1 MKILVADDHPL
12 YREAVRVQLER
23 LFDHALILEVASLEE
38 AEAASSSGETPFDLF
53 LFDFHMPGMSLA
65 ALSRLADKHQGVP
78 IAVISGT
85 ADAADV
91 RAVIQAGAR
100 GFIPKTASGS
110 HFARAIELLL
120 AGGTSVPAD
129 LMLAPNAGENP
140 EPDIASAARPDWM
153 TGLTAREFDVLRG
166 VTRGLS
172 NKEVGRELGLAEVTI
187 KLHLRSIFR
196 KMGARSRS
204 DAAVIA
210 TKAGVG

>member
-23 LFDHALILEVASLEE
+23 LFNPVLVFEVPSLEE
-38 AEAASSSGETPFDLF
+38 AAAAASGADAPFDLF
-53 LFDFHMPGMSLA
+53 LIDFHMPGMSLG
-65 ALSRLADKHQGVP
+65 ALSRLAQTNPGVP

-85 ADAADV
+85 ADAGDV
-91 RAVIQAGAR
+91 RAAIQAGAR
-100 GFIPKTASGS
+100 GFIPKTASGT
-110 HFARAIELLL
+110 HLAHAVELLL

-129 LMLAPNAGENP
+129 LMLAPGDESKDVAGAE
-140 EPDIASAARPDWM
+140 ARPDWL
-153 TGLTAREFDVLRG
+153 TGLTGRELDVLKA

>member
-1 MKILVADDHPL
+1 
-12 YREAVRVQLER
+12 LER
-23 LFDHALILEVASLEE
+23 LFDHAAILEVASLDE
-38 AEAASSSGETPFDLF
+38 AEAASDGDVSFDLF
-53 LFDFHMPGMSLA
+53 LIDFHMPGMSLA
-65 ALSRLADKHQGVP
+65 ALSRFVETHPGVP

-91 RAVIQAGAR
+91 RAAIQAGAR
-100 GFIPKTASGS
+100 GFIPKTASGT
-110 HFARAIELLL
+110 HLAHAIELLL

-129 LMLAPNAGENP
+129 LMLAPGARETP
-140 EPDIASAARPDWM
+140 AADAHRARPDWM
-153 TGLTAREFDVLRG
+153 GGLTAREFDVLRG